1 MIPRPPIPE
10 PLWNTVPPEAQAA
23 LLALLDSLNERITEL
38 EQRLGDLEARLK
50 LNSTNSSKP
59 PSSDPIG
66 LKRKP
71 PTPPSRRERGGQPGH
86 PKAFRALVPPEKLH
100 SSRDCKPV
108 SCRCCGR
115 ALHGAD
121 PDPLIHQ
128 VAELP
133 EIEPIVDEYR
143 LHRLTCPGC
152 GTSTCATLPEG
163 VPTGGYGPYLQAV
176 LATLAGAYRLSKRQI
191 QQLASDLF
199 GLSISTGMISK
210 LERQSA
216 QALEAPYNQL
226 AAAVHTAEVIHAD
239 ETSWREDRGKAWLW
253 ATVAGLITVF
263 TIARNRNA
271 RVAKAVLGT
280 QEGPIAVTDRWS
292 AYDWIAGTSRQI
304 CWSHL
309 RRDFQAMI
317 DRGGA
322 AEPIGRKLLRR
333 SNRLFRW
340 WHRLEAETVDWGRFR
355 MAMARLRREVRAALG
370 DGARCDCA
378 TTRGTCAE
386 ILRVEESLWTFAR
399 VQGVPPTNNAA
410 ERAERH
416 AVIWRRISGG
426 TDSARGSRF
435 VERMLSVV
443 ATCRQQGRNVL
454 DYLRSCFE
462 AARGGHAI
470 PSLLPVTQPKIK
482 VA

>member
-1 MIPRPPIPE
+1 MNQRLPIPE
-10 PLWNTVPPEAQAA
+10 PLWNTIPAEAQAA
-23 LLALLDSLNERITEL
+23 LLTAWKSMEDRIAEL
-38 EQRLGDLEARLK
+38 EATVRDLQARLQ

-71 PTPPSRRERGGQPGH
+71 PTPPSRRKRGGQPGH
-86 PKAFRALVPPEKLH
+86 RKAFRALVPPEKLR
-100 SSRDCKPV
+100 SSRDCKP
-108 SCRCCGR
+108 SACRRCGH
-115 ALHGAD
+115 ALSGED
-121 PDPLIHQ
+121 PNPLIHQ

-133 EIEPIVDEYR
+133 KIEPIVDEYR
-143 LHRLTCPGC
+143 LHRLACPDCGQTTCG
-152 GTSTCATLPEG
+152 TLPEG
-163 VPTGGYGPYLQAV
+163 VPTVSFGPYLQAV

-191 QQLASDLF
+191 QQLVSDLF

-210 LERQSA
+210 LERNSA
-216 QALEAPYNQL
+216 AALEAPYNEL
-226 AAAVHTAEVIHAD
+226 ASAVHTAAVIHAD
-239 ETSWREDRGKAWLW
+239 ETSWREDRHKAWLW
-253 ATVAGLITVF
+253 AAVTAMFTVF
-263 TIARNRNA
+263 TIARKRSA
-271 RVAKAVLGT
+271 QVAQAVLGT
-280 QEGPIAVTDRWS
+280 QAGSIAVTDRWS
-292 AYDWIAGTSRQI
+292 AYHWIAGASRQI

-322 AEPIGRKLLRR
+322 AEPVGKKLLRL
-333 SNRLFRW
+333 SDRLFRW
-340 WHRLEAETVDWGRFR
+340 WHRLETEEVDWGAFR
-355 MAMARLRREVRAALG
+355 TAMARLRREVRAALE
-370 DGARCDCA
+370 DGARCECPR
-378 TTRGTCAE
+378 TRGTCAE

-399 VQGVPPTNNAA
+399 VAGVPPENNAA

-426 TDSARGSRF
+426 TDSADGSRF

-454 DYLRSCFE
+454 DYLTSCFQ
-462 AARGGHAI
+462 AQRNGHAI
-470 PSLLPVTQPKIK
+470 PSLLPMTEPAIK